1 MKIVLCIRLSK
12 ARFDVEERKKI
23 EEKMVEMGPELAK
36 IVDQLRATRTS
47 AKLIREEARQIWEE
61 GERMALSFEGREQR
75 R

>member
-47 AKLIREEARQIWEE
+47 AKEAD
-61 GERMALSFEGREQR
+61 
-75 R
+75 